1 MSLPREISVTE
12 LAAWRADS
20 SRPAPLLLDVRNH
33 WEFDLVALPDS
44 TLVPL
49 DELEAQASELPRDRP
64 IACLC
69 HHGVRSL
76 NAALYLAELGFE
88 ATSVR
93 GGIDAWSLQV
103 DARVARY

>member
-1 MSLPREISVTE
+1 MPLPREISVTE
-12 LAAWRADS
+12 LASWRADAA
-20 SRPAPLLLDVRNH
+20 RPAPLLLDVRNH
-33 WEFDLVALPDS
+33 WEFDLVALRDS
-44 TLVPL
+44 TLLPL

-76 NAALYLAELGFE
+76 NAALFLRELGFD

-103 DARVARY
+103 DASVTRY